1 MLAKAFG
8 ATKTPHIYLFDEK
21 DKLVYR
27 GAIDDNSR
35 NANNVEEPYLTNA
48 LDQLL
53 NDKLIQKPVSK
64 AIGCSIKF

>member
-1 MLAKAFG
+1 MSWPP

-21 DKLVYR
+21 DQLVYR
-27 GAIDDNSR
+27 GAIDANSR